1 MTRRESRKHLFL
13 LLFQRD
19 FYETEEY
26 ANQIEIY
33 CQEHGVQDGRDKEY
47 IKLRLAS
54 LVSHL
59 SEIDDLI
66 EENAKGWK
74 LDRIAKAELS
84 ILRVA
89 VFEAVFDEGIPVGV
103 AINEAV
109 ELSKEYGGDHAPS
122 FVNGILGKI
131 VNE

>member
-13 LLFQRD
+13 LLFQKD
-19 FYETEEY
+19 FYETQEY
-26 ANQIEIY
+26 TDQIELY
-33 CQEHGVQDGRDKEY
+33 CQENSIGDGRDKEY

-54 LVSHL
+54 LISYL
-59 SEIDDLI
+59 SEIDALI
-66 EENAKGWK
+66 ENHTKGWQ
-74 LDRIAKAELS
+74 LDRIAKAELA

-89 VFEAVFDEGIPVGV
+89 VFEAVFDEEIPVGV
-103 AINEAV
+103 AVNEAV

>member
-1 MTRRESRKHLFL
+1 M
-13 LLFQRD
+13 
-19 FYETEEY
+19 
-26 ANQIEIY
+26 
-33 CQEHGVQDGRDKEY
+33 
-47 IKLRLAS
+47 
-54 LVSHL
+54 SHL